1 MLESGIVVLFLVP
14 GLIAYCAI
22 YGVFHSGKAIAP
34 TPPTANS
41 IEAVTVILLAS
52 VAAHGITALLFVA
65 NDRLCGAL
73 RCPIPLAGGAD
84 FLSAAGSA
92 ISARSLSAGPVAAG
106 LSLIGVQALAVFIA
120 VRQWLRLLARKDA
133 LPPWIYGWSTDIA
146 NSLDNPDRAIIAYVL
161 TTTDVPAADG
171 AGSRTVVYAGML
183 LDMAL
188 RTDGAVT
195 RITLWDGERYLVDLA
210 AREEAL
216 PMPLA
221 RFPLTIIDAANIR
234 NIAFDILILGDPAA
248 EAALA

>member
-52 VAAHGITALLFVA
+52 VAAHGVTALLLVA
-65 NDRLCGAL
+65 NDALCGAL
-73 RCPIPLAGGAD
+73 RCPIPLPGGAD
-84 FLSAAGSA
+84 VFATIGNALGP
-92 ISARSLSAGPVAAG
+92 RGLSAGAVAAG
-106 LSLIGVQALAVFIA
+106 LAVIGAQSVAVFVA
-120 VRQWLRLLARKDA
+120 VRGWLRFLARKDA
-133 LPPWIYGWSTDIA
+133 LPPWIYGWSTEIA
-146 NSLDNPDRAIIAYVL
+146 NSLDNPDRAIIAYVM
-161 TTTDVPAADG
+161 TTTDVATG
-171 AGSRTVVYAGML
+171 AGSGTVVYVGML

-216 PMPLA
+216 PTPLA
-221 RFPLTIIDAANIR
+221 RFPMMIIDAANIR
-234 NIAFDILILGDPAA
+234 NIAFEVLLLADPALPPA
-248 EAALA
+248 IAA